1 MIRQCCKNLLID
13 QINNA
18 AKIKSIDDLM
28 KCMYLLCTK
37 GFVCVL
43 KADVSPTSMHV
54 SPIAYNCYASANIKA
69 LETLGYAEHI
79 CNYVVI
85 LDSWFYGKVS
95 VVGTPSNLGLISLD
109 ITGLLML
116 RIVSIY
122 Q

>member
-54 SPIAYNCYASANIKA
+54 SPIAYNCYKNQDIGQLKSWDMQNIYA
-69 LETLGYAEHI
+69 ITL
-79 CNYVVI
+79 
-85 LDSWFYGKVS
+85 
-95 VVGTPSNLGLISLD
+95 
-109 ITGLLML
+109 
-116 RIVSIY
+116 
-122 Q
+122 